1 MPPFK
6 PHTTAAASTTAA
18 NASLSCTSPAIAS
31 YCPRGRP
38 VPHPAMR
45 ANCPSSSW
53 QPHHPLP
60 TANEDQQ
67 EQAVFSPT
75 GVVPPLS
82 FPHICKPPSGSRA
95 TPTPYPAT
103 RANCPSSS
111 WQPHHLLS
119 TANEDQQEQAVF
131 SPTGVASPLS
141 FPRLCKPPSVP
152 RHSPYPTDILPP
164 APAPPLATA
173 DATPAAPRIAI
184 CRSSPLPAALRV
196 VGEGRRLSPAPPPAI
211 VGRIS
216 NGYSTSC
223 ACTAPSY
230 CRRYGCTAYCDL
242 PLLPTACCSPGG
254 RRRSPA
260 ISCPPLLL

>member
-6 PHTTAAASTTAA
+6 PHTTAAASPTAA
-18 NASLSCTSPAIAS
+18 NASLSCSSPATAS

-60 TANEDQQ
+60 
-67 EQAVFSPT
+67 
-75 GVVPPLS
+75 
-82 FPHICKPPSGSRA
+82 
-95 TPTPYPAT
+95 
-103 RANCPSSS
+103 
-111 WQPHHLLS
+111 

-173 DATPAAPRIAI
+173 DATPPAPHIAI

-211 VGRIS
+211 RPHIQRIFH
-216 NGYSTSC
+216 
-223 ACTAPSY
+223 
-230 CRRYGCTAYCDL
+230 
-242 PLLPTACCSPGG
+242 LLRLHRP
-254 RRRSPA
+254 
-260 ISCPPLLL
+260 